1 MDSFKAGDLV
11 TFRLHGESYGLARIV
26 YVEDLS
32 LHSLYHLEILD
43 AVLTAQDEG
52 VDSYGVPYGR
62 SHVLDGAESSPVVI
76 DHMGRAMGRDG
87 PDQPAVQA
95 LVELAKRDNCWIKV
109 TGAERISFPPYDEA
123 IPIAKRLMAA
133 APDRVLWGTDFPH
146 PNATHEADEAE
157 LVDLVPK
164 FAPDAA
170 AQKKLLVD
178 NPARLYGF

>member
-76 DHMGRAMGRDG
+76 DHIALTREAFAESSPAKVGEKPLVDDDPALDGYQLWLHVRRTEMIRRGEIKERAEEPEDEVEEVLDELYEGEDLDEEEYAEEEGADADSPYCPAGRAQPRD
-87 PDQPAVQA
+87 
-95 LVELAKRDNCWIKV
+95 
-109 TGAERISFPPYDEA
+109 
-123 IPIAKRLMAA
+123 
-133 APDRVLWGTDFPH
+133 APG
-146 PNATHEADEAE
+146 
-157 LVDLVPK
+157 
-164 FAPDAA
+164 
-170 AQKKLLVD
+170 
-178 NPARLYGF
+178 